1 MSLKSLFAVL
11 CHYLWGSQVI
21 LSLNLS
27 PTVFFF
33 LLKFAYFPSFFFST
47 RGERLKVKSADSLC
61 K

>member
-21 LSLNLS
+21 FTLNLS
-27 PTVFFF
+27 PTVEINS
-33 LLKFAYFPSFFFST
+33 LKFVFST
-47 RGERLKVKSADSLC
+47 RGEILKVKSADSLC